1 MSDAS
6 LSPMWRQIALM
17 RDRFDAVEQ
26 EMASPG
32 VATDRVRL
40 LLLTRERSQLEPLIE
55 LLTRYHK
62 TQDDMAQAEEVSR
75 GSGEAE
81 IEEMA
86 RAEFEELRV
95 AMSALEEEAKRA
107 LLPKDPNDDRNVL
120 IEIRAGA
127 GGDEAG
133 LWAGDLLRAY
143 TRYAEGRHWAPDIVS
158 ANAKPGGGVKEV
170 ILQVTGE
177 GAFSR
182 FKYES
187 GVHRVQRVPET
198 EAQGRIHTS
207 TATVAVLP
215 EAEAVDVEIA
225 ESDVR
230 MDRFHSGGAGG
241 QNVNK
246 VETGVRLTHEPTG
259 IVVTCTDERSQLK
272 NRLKA
277 MSVLRAR
284 LYDMQMREAVQERS
298 DQRRSQVGTGDRSEK
313 IRTYN
318 FPENRV
324 TDHRIGLT
332 KHNLHL
338 VMEGDIDALIDAVA
352 TAEEAK
358 ALESVSREAAVAES
372 AR

>member
-1 MSDAS
+1 M
-6 LSPMWRQIALM
+6 
-17 RDRFDAVEQ
+17 
-26 EMASPG
+26 
-32 VATDRVRL
+32 
-40 LLLTRERSQLEPLIE
+40 
-55 LLTRYHK
+55 
-62 TQDDMAQAEEVSR
+62 SR

-95 AMSALEEEAKRA
+95 AMAELEEEAKRA

-143 TRYAEGRHWAPDIVS
+143 TRYAEGRHWTPDIVS

-298 DQRRSQVGTGDRSEK
+298 DRRRSQVGHGRSVGEDPHLQLPREPGDGSS
-313 IRTYN
+313 
-318 FPENRV
+318 
-324 TDHRIGLT
+324 HRADEAQPALGYGGR
-332 KHNLHL
+332 HRRADRRGGDGGGG
-338 VMEGDIDALIDAVA
+338 EGAGVGVARAGRGGGGPMIYDADYQHPVGWA
-352 TAEEAK
+352 
-358 ALESVSREAAVAES
+358 
-372 AR
+372 

>member
-1 MSDAS
+1 MSETAF
-6 LSPMWRQIALM
+6 SPMWRQIALM
-17 RDRFDAVEQ
+17 RDRFEAVEQ
-26 EMASPG
+26 EMSTPA
-32 VATDRVRL
+32 VAMDPSRL
-40 LLLTRERSQLEPLIE
+40 QKLGRERSQLEPLIG
-55 LLTRYHK
+55 LLSDYDK
-62 TQDDMAQAEEVSR
+62 TMDNIAQAGEVAR
-75 GSGEAE
+75 QSGDPEMEA
-81 IEEMA
+81 MA
-86 RAEFEELRV
+86 RAELDELRTHLTE
-95 AMSALEEEAKRA
+95 LEDEAKRA

-133 LWAGDLLRAY
+133 LWASDLFRSYA
-143 TRYAEGRHWAPDIVS
+143 RYAEARKWKTGMVS
-158 ANAKPGGGVKEV
+158 ANEKPGGGFKEV
-170 ILQVTGE
+170 ILEVRGA

-187 GVHRVQRVPET
+187 GVHRVQRVPAT
-198 EAQGRIHTS
+198 EAQGRVHTS

-215 EAEAVDVEIA
+215 EAEAVDVEIVDA
-225 ESDVR
+225 DIR

-246 VETGVRLTHEPTG
+246 VETGVRLTHEPSG

-284 LYDMQMREAVQERS
+284 LYDMQTREAAQERS
-298 DQRRSQVGTGDRSEK
+298 DARRSQVGTGDRAEK

-332 KHNLHL
+332 KHNLNL
-338 VMEGDIDALIDAVA
+338 VMEGQLDELIDAVA

-358 ALESVSREAAVAES
+358 VLEASTLEGVA
-372 AR
+372 